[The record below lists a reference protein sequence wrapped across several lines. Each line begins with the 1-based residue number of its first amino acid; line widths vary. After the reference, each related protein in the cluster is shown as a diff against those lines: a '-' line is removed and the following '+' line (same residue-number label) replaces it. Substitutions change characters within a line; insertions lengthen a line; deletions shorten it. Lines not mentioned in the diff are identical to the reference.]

1 MKINHREHRKKD
13 LKKDIN
19 KTTEDTEI
27 QRVGKYLKKLKNF

>member
-19 KTTEDTEI
+19 KTTEDTENTEI
-27 QRVGKYLKKLKNF
+27 KN